1 MFLQQQDVFLLHKS
15 HLPLVGGIEKL
26 ATRFFVD
33 NIKKINGRPKS
44 TAETKS
50 KFINV
55 RFTETEFKSV
65 LEVEKALGISK
76 TEFIRMRALSDT
88 DKIIINSKELL
99 HHLDHI
105 GADIGRVGNNINQ
118 LARHANILK
127 LQGSLNNTVA
137 EKFNSLFVD
146 YIQVQQELEGA
157 LRKIIRAMG
166 K

>member
-1 MFLQQQDVFLLHKS
+1 
-15 HLPLVGGIEKL
+15 
-26 ATRFFVD
+26 
-33 NIKKINGRPKS
+33 
-44 TAETKS
+44 
-50 KFINV
+50 
-55 RFTETEFKSV
+55 
-65 LEVEKALGISK
+65 
-76 TEFIRMRALSDT
+76 
-88 DKIIINSKELL
+88 
-99 HHLDHI
+99 
-105 GADIGRVGNNINQ
+105 